1 MQTPYLHMRGISK
14 KFPGVV
20 ALEDARLEV
29 AAGEVMALMGA
40 NGAGKSTLMNILGGI
55 VHRDE
60 GEITINGHPVALRTP
75 IESLHAGIAFVHQ
88 ELNSL
93 PTLSIAENIFIDDF
107 PQRLGRIDDEACE
120 QISRELLF
128 RLGSSLDPQI
138 SVDQLSIGDRQLV
151 EIARALRGNPRI
163 MIFDEPTSSLSVNER
178 NRLFDVIRGLRRDG
192 VAVIYI
198 THFIDEIFLISDRVT
213 VMRNGATVFMGKT
226 SSLTAQEIVHHML
239 GARENERPFV
249 ANRPAQAAELIVADR
264 LVRHGILD
272 KVSFTLRAGEVVGLW
287 GLLGSGRTE
296 LLRALVGLDPLDSG
310 SLSWREADEIT
321 PIIPRDLHKRAGFVT
336 EDRRG
341 EGVFLPLSAGDN
353 IVMTKLGAIASFG
366 MIRTR
371 EQRRV
376 AGEMIR
382 RLGIKVSGQEQR
394 VATLSGGNQ
403 QKVVFGR
410 WLVTAPRLL
419 LLDEPTRGLDVGA
432 KTEILRLINEL
443 ADSGTAILLV
453 SSELEELTRV
463 CDRYLVIVR
472 GRIAAELPRH
482 ATRDQLLHALSGSD
496 REELVA

>member
-1 MQTPYLHMRGISK
+1 MQTPYLHMRDISK

-60 GEITINGHPVALRTP
+60 GEITINGHPVALRNP

-120 QISRELLF
+120 QISRELLS
-128 RLGSSLDPQI
+128 RLGSSLDPRI
-138 SVDQLSIGDRQLV
+138 SVGQLGIGDRQLV
-151 EIARALRGNPRI
+151 EIARALRRSPRI

-178 NRLFDVIRGLRRDG
+178 NRLFDVIRGLRRDS

-198 THFIDEIFLISDRVT
+198 THFIDEIFSISDRVT
-213 VMRNGATVFMGKT
+213 VMRNGATVFAGET
-226 SSLTAQEIVHHML
+226 SSLTAQEVVHHML

-249 ANRPAQAAELIVADR
+249 ANRPAQAAELIAADR
-264 LVRHGILD
+264 LVRHGVLD
-272 KVSFTLRAGEVVGLW
+272 KVSFKLRAGEVVGLW

-310 SLSWREADEIT
+310 SLSWREADVIT
-321 PIIPRDLHKRAGFVT
+321 PIIPRDLYKKAGFVT

-353 IVMTKLGAIASFG
+353 IVMTKLSAVASFG
-366 MIRTR
+366 MIRAR

-382 RLGIKVSGQEQR
+382 RLGIKVSRQEQR

-403 QKVVFGR
+403 QKVVLGR

-432 KTEILRLINEL
+432 KTEILRLVNEL
-443 ADSGTAILLV
+443 ADAGTAILLV

-472 GRIAAELPRH
+472 GRITAELPRH

-496 REELVA
+496 HEELVA